1 MSFMRAN
8 SRERWAVAVLSVTLS
23 ASGHAAAQSSGPAAP
38 AEAPPSDEKAV
49 CIGAFDQAQV
59 ERAASHFLESQKQL
73 LVCSRPVCGNALMAE
88 CTQMYTDIDRAIPS
102 VVLSAHDEARNV
114 DLTAV
119 DVSVDGHPFTQVL
132 DGKPHPVDPGEYEF
146 VFSVPGREP
155 VRRSLVVGTGDKYR
169 QVQVVF
175 PALDPAARRAPSAA
189 ASIEADAAP
198 SGRGV
203 PTMSFVLGGIG
214 IAGFGTFAGL
224 RIVGNND
231 FDDMQRGCAPTCAE
245 SDVSD
250 LRQKFVLSNVAL
262 GVGAGATAGALLWY
276 LLAPSGTSSM
286 PVTLAPSGRGQGVIA
301 STKGTF

>member
-1 MSFMRAN
+1 
-8 SRERWAVAVLSVTLS
+8 VLSIALS
-23 ASGHAAAQSSGPAAP
+23 ASGYAAAESPGPAAP
-38 AEAPPSDEKAV
+38 AEAAPADEKGV

-102 VVLSAHDEARNV
+102 VVLTAHDEARNV

-119 DVSVDGHPFTQVL
+119 DVTLDGHPFTQVL
-132 DGKPHPVDPGEYEF
+132 DGKPLPLDPGEYEF

-175 PALDPAARRAPSAA
+175 PAPRPAARPAPSPAT
-189 ASIEADAAP
+189 SVEVEVDATP
-198 SGRGV
+198 SGKSV

-214 IAGFGTFAGL
+214 IVGLGTFAGL
-224 RIVGNND
+224 RIVGNGD
-231 FDDMQRGCAPTCAE
+231 FDDMKQGCAPTCAE

-276 LLAPSGTSSM
+276 FLAPSGASSP
-286 PVTLAPSGRGQGVIA
+286 PVALAPSGHGQGVVA
-301 STKGTF
+301 SAKGTF